1 MMRCPQTIVLQDY
14 LDELLALDEAS
25 DVREHVAECAHCAS
39 ALARYRVLYG
49 ALGSMPLAE
58 PSPSL
63 TDRVLARVA
72 PAALRRRWVATVGWS
87 YAGALAACLLAVVV
101 WGTQPQARSFV
112 AWLSTEAWDRL
123 LHSLLFVVNGV
134 SFLVLSLSS
143 GWGLLAAAGA
153 RLQPLGRALSSLI
166 SHPSV
171 GLALWLA
178 AVSCAAVLWWMR
190 PRHGRTGKGI
200 RHVGVLGF

>member
-1 MMRCPQTIVLQDY
+1 MIHCPEDNVLQDY
-14 LDELLALDEAS
+14 LDELLALDAVS
-25 DVREHVAECAHCAS
+25 DVREHVADCARCAS

-49 ALGSMPLAE
+49 ALASMPLAE

-63 TDRVLARVA
+63 ADRVLARVA
-72 PAALRRRWVATVGWS
+72 PAALRPRWVTTVGWS
-87 YAGALAACLLAVVV
+87 YAGALAACLLVAAV
-101 WGTQPQARSFV
+101 WGTQPQARSFL

-123 LHSLLFVVNGV
+123 LHSLMFVVNGV
-134 SFLVLSLSS
+134 SFLVISLSS

-153 RLQPLGRALSSLI
+153 RLAPLGRALMSLI

-178 AVSCAAVLWWMR
+178 AVSCVAVLWWMR